1 MGEVTRETTSPS
13 LQRGVS
19 GNVTKCRE
27 GNFQDAPIYLESLQ
41 LQPPRTLLASSHQLT
56 LTSPNCKHRRGTSC
70 GTGTI
75 SFSADEGSREVNLD
89 VVVFH

>member
-27 GNFQDAPIYLESLQ
+27 GNFQDAPIHLES
-41 LQPPRTLLASSHQLT
+41 LQPPRTLLAT
-56 LTSPNCKHRRGTSC
+56 N
-70 GTGTI
+70 
-75 SFSADEGSREVNLD
+75 
-89 VVVFH
+89 